1 MAMKHGHR
9 YPWDEWFSCS
19 NFQIR
24 HGEHYDCRSDSMA
37 QQVRQA
43 AKRKGFTVKITI
55 PDDAKGL
62 SVTVKKRKIRLI
74 AAPVVVA
81 GPRKVL

>member
-1 MAMKHGHR
+1 
-9 YPWDEWFSCS
+9 
-19 NFQIR
+19 
-24 HGEHYDCRSDSMA
+24 MA